1 MELETVKLS
10 ELKEFPD
17 NPRVGD
23 VRRIGDSLMKNGQY
37 RPLTVNRKDN
47 VILTGNH
54 TYRAMLKL
62 CWEECLVTYV
72 DVDED
77 KAKKIVLVDNRL
89 NDLAEYDQ
97 ELLNKMLKE
106 LVEENDFFGT
116 GYDSNEVEDMLKTV
130 DMDFSVPVLEEENET
145 VSLSKPTEMVKEIL
159 LYFNDSE
166 FEEYKNNIMA
176 IADFYKC
183 NLQEATLWAI
193 DNAYKK
199 LGLK

>member
-1 MELETVKLS
+1 MEFKKVKLD
-10 ELKEFPD
+10 ELKEYPD

-23 VRRIGDSLMKNGQY
+23 VRRIADSLMKNGQY
-37 RPLTVNRKDN
+37 RPLTVNKKDN

-54 TYRAMLKL
+54 TYQAMQKIG
-62 CWEECLVTYV
+62 WEECLVTYV

-106 LVEENDFFGT
+106 LVEDNDFFGT
-116 GYDSNEVEDMLKTV
+116 GYDSNEVEDVLKSV
-130 DMDFSVPVLEEENET
+130 DIDFSVPEVEEENET
-145 VSLSKPTEMVKEIL
+145 VSLTKQPETVKEIL

-166 FEEYKNNIMA
+166 FEEYKNNIIA
-176 IADFYKC
+176 IADFHKC

-193 DNAYKK
+193 DNTYKK